1 MGEDVTAIC
10 ENLESCNISPEP
22 QSPQKSKGSSRT
34 TSKTASPEKQL
45 VKKVSYEVDS
55 IGKVKITV
63 VKAADLKKKSDPYT
77 VVSSGKESFK
87 SKTLKKTQ
95 EPEWNHEVEFSMMS
109 KQPGE
114 VKIEVFN
121 KKTLG
126 KDELLGFVLLPTK
139 DLLQPP
145 HLINSWFKLEGAK
158 SGQVFVAG
166 GYIPAELPRKEAA
179 AEKVAKVALDSELA
193 TALTKQQQK
202 IDEDTTVDRSQQVPK
217 MSVQTIKIDDDLQ
230 SALKKQ
236 QRKIDVE
243 EEKERQNLEQE
254 ASNDVREGSIGRKAA
269 ETIPAEKEEL
279 EGRKKVEVEVV
290 AARNLQKSGMFG
302 KADPYVTITYGKEKH
317 ISNVINNDLNPEWNF
332 KDSLLIDS
340 NSSEK

>member
-1 MGEDVTAIC
+1 M
-10 ENLESCNISPEP
+10 
-22 QSPQKSKGSSRT
+22 
-34 TSKTASPEKQL
+34 
-45 VKKVSYEVDS
+45 
-55 IGKVKITV
+55 
-63 VKAADLKKKSDPYT
+63 
-77 VVSSGKESFK
+77 
-87 SKTLKKTQ
+87 KKTQ
-95 EPEWNHEVEFSMMS
+95 EPEWNHNVEMSMLS
-109 KQPGE
+109 KDPGE

-126 KDELLGFVLLPTK
+126 KDELLGFVVLSTK

-166 GYIPAELPRKEAA
+166 GYIPAELSRKEAA
-179 AEKVAKVALDSELA
+179 EQVAKVDLDSDLA

-202 IDEDTTVDRSQQVPK
+202 IEEDRTVDRSQHVPK

-243 EEKERQNLEQE
+243 EEKERQNLEEE
-254 ASNDVREGSIGRKAA
+254 ATKYVTEGSIGRKA

-279 EGRKKVEVEVV
+279 EGSKKVEVEVI
-290 AARNLQKSGMFG
+290 A
-302 KADPYVTITYGKEKH
+302 
-317 ISNVINNDLNPEWNF
+317 
-332 KDSLLIDS
+332 
-340 NSSEK
+340 

>member
-1 MGEDVTAIC
+1 M
-10 ENLESCNISPEP
+10 
-22 QSPQKSKGSSRT
+22 
-34 TSKTASPEKQL
+34 
-45 VKKVSYEVDS
+45 
-55 IGKVKITV
+55 
-63 VKAADLKKKSDPYT
+63 
-77 VVSSGKESFK
+77 
-87 SKTLKKTQ
+87 KKTQ
-95 EPEWNHEVEFSMMS
+95 EPEWNHEVEISMMS

-179 AEKVAKVALDSELA
+179 EKVAKVDLDSDLA

-202 IDEDTTVDRSQQVPK
+202 IDEDTTVDRSQHVPK

-236 QRKIDVE
+236 QRKIDVDE
-243 EEKERQNLEQE
+243 E
-254 ASNDVREGSIGRKAA
+254 
-269 ETIPAEKEEL
+269 
-279 EGRKKVEVEVV
+279 
-290 AARNLQKSGMFG
+290 
-302 KADPYVTITYGKEKH
+302 KEKH
-317 ISNVINNDLNPEWNF
+317 ISNAINNDLNPEWNF
-332 KDSLLIDS
+332 KESLLIDS

>member
-10 ENLESCNISPEP
+10 ESLESCNISPEP

-45 VKKVSYEVDS
+45 VKRVSYEVDS

-202 IDEDTTVDRSQQVPK
+202 IEEDRTVDRSQHVPK

-290 AARNLQKSGMFG
+290 AARNLQK
-302 KADPYVTITYGKEKH
+302 KW
-317 ISNVINNDLNPEWNF
+317 NVWKSRSICDNYLRERESHL
-332 KDSLLIDS
+332 K
-340 NSSEK
+340 